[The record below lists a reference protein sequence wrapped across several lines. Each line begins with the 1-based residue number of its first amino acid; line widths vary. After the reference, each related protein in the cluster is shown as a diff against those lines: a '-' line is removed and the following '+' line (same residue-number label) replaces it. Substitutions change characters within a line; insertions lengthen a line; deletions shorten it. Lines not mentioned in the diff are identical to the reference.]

1 MFRYGNCWPGVLLTY
16 HRRFVEGGVME
27 LSERRGKP
35 PADAP
40 FVATAKA
47 ALDIAKS
54 IRDDVE
60 KICGEDKIEQLR
72 ERCQALELENA
83 ALRREL
89 IEERVI
95 VAQLTE
101 LLEIERSHDD
111 CSGPVV
117 RRRAGRR
124 DSHPCADAHGPHAR
138 LGGGVRAVAGEPAL
152 GEHPTGI
159 PGRLAGVPGLRGQGP
174 LAGKQNRRGEMAG
187 RAAPAGAEQIDPAGA
202 GGGDLVVLPLRP
214 G

>member
-1 MFRYGNCWPGVLLTY
+1 M
-16 HRRFVEGGVME
+16 EGGMME
-27 LSERRGKP
+27 LSELMGKI

-101 LLEIERSHDD
+101 LLEIE
-111 CSGPVV
+111 
-117 RRRAGRR
+117 
-124 DSHPCADAHGPHAR
+124 
-138 LGGGVRAVAGEPAL
+138 
-152 GEHPTGI
+152 
-159 PGRLAGVPGLRGQGP
+159 
-174 LAGKQNRRGEMAG
+174 
-187 RAAPAGAEQIDPAGA
+187 AA
-202 GGGDLVVLPLRP
+202 
-214 G
+214 